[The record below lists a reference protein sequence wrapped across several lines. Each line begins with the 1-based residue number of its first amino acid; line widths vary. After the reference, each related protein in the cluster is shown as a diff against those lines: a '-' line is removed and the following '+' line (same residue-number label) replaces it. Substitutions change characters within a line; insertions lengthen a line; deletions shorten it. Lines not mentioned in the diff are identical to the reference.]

1 MFSTSQSATGTIR
14 RHCAVLENFSEG
26 DVMFRRCLLAVV
38 VVLLWPVDRPLAQSP
53 NVVTTE
59 TTVKGTVDRIERSI
73 RVVTLRQEGNVLQS
87 VYVDPKVAAFD
98 DLKVGDVVTVRYM
111 ESVIV
116 QVRPGATLSDVRD
129 SSEEA
134 RKAGNDQV
142 VEQMK
147 TTVKIEEVDSQGLS
161 VTYRTQDNRKMV
173 RRVNDKRLLAGIRVG
188 DRVEVTTTRERAVSI
203 ERDPR

>member
-1 MFSTSQSATGTIR
+1 
-14 RHCAVLENFSEG
+14 
-26 DVMFRRCLLAVV
+26 MFRRCLLAVV
-38 VVLLWPVDRPLAQSP
+38 VVLLWPVDRPLAQAP

-59 TTVKGTVDRIERSI
+59 TTVKGKVDRIERSI

-129 SSEEA
+129 STEEA

-147 TTVKIEEVDSQGLS
+147 TTVKIE
-161 VTYRTQDNRKMV
+161 
-173 RRVNDKRLLAGIRVG
+173 
-188 DRVEVTTTRERAVSI
+188 
-203 ERDPR
+203 